1 MSLLD
6 DLKGGVAAFHDAL
19 TALRGHL
26 YNHPAPTGALP
37 DSEVQAAIDKVNGMA
52 TEVSDLHQS
61 MTQQAAAAQEEQ
73 TAEDNS
79 ADDLN
84 AAEAEAGPAALTP
97 PQQ

>member
-26 YNHPAPTGALP
+26 YNHPAPAGQMS
-37 DSEVQAAIDKVNGMA
+37 DSEIQSAIDKVNGMA
-52 TEVSDLHQS
+52 TEVSDLHQQ
-61 MTQQAAAAQEEQ
+61 MTQQAAAAQAEQ

-79 ADDLN
+79 ADSLN
-84 AAEAEAGPAALTP
+84 EAEAQALTP
-97 PQQ
+97 PPAPQQ